1 MNVCAFCG
9 SLSDSSICEFAIHRY
24 VDHLNAHSDVEI
36 NLFYINGNSLTIN
49 YNQGSNQEFYHG
61 HSTDDTDD
69 IKKLEY
75 QLIKSDIIIFASPIY
90 MHSVS
95 GFMKN
100 FIDSIGY
107 WTHLLK
113 LRGKVG
119 ISISSCHSNG
129 VNFTSEY
136 LDKILAQLGCSIESS
151 VKLSTSIQ
159 NKTVIDSLIQYEAK
173 KVMRKIRSKQF
184 NITDFHE
191 KNLKPIKICII
202 HKILQ
207 KADIGKKII
216 CLISIIIMIYL

>member
-100 FIDSIGY
+100 FIDS
-107 WTHLLK
+107 
-113 LRGKVG
+113 
-119 ISISSCHSNG
+119 S
-129 VNFTSEY
+129 
-136 LDKILAQLGCSIESS
+136 
-151 VKLSTSIQ
+151 
-159 NKTVIDSLIQYEAK
+159 IQYEAK

-207 KADIGKKII
+207 
-216 CLISIIIMIYL
+216 